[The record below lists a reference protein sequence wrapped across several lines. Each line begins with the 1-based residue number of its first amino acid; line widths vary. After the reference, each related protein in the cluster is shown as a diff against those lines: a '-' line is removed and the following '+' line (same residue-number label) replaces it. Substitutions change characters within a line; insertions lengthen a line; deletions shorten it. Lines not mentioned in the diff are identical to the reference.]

1 MNAHDYLNSL
11 DIDFGARSTL
21 FSIMY
26 NLPRN
31 IGSAMYNKKSRK
43 RLVEEGYHLPE
54 NVVELL
60 VKVNRMVKDKSCPN
74 NYMNRFYKYKHT
86 VIKRLILDGR
96 VSEIYG
102 EGNCYSMLIDGKH
115 CVHQLRADFPEPL
128 TVAGER
134 EYIRE
139 ETSEP
144 FDKKTFDDFQL
155 AAIYYIAKTN
165 KKFNI

>member
-60 VKVNRMVKDKSCPN
+60 VKVNRMVKDKSCPH
-74 NYMNRFYKYKHT
+74 NYMNRFYKYKHS
-86 VIKRLILDGR
+86 VIKCLILDGR

-102 EGNCYSMLIDGKH
+102 EGICYSMLIDGKYG
-115 CVHQLRADFPEPL
+115 VHQLRSNFPEPL

-134 EYIRE
+134 EYTRE
-139 ETSEP
+139 ENSEE
-144 FDKKTFDDFQL
+144 FDKKTFNDFQL

-165 KKFNI
+165 KNFKI